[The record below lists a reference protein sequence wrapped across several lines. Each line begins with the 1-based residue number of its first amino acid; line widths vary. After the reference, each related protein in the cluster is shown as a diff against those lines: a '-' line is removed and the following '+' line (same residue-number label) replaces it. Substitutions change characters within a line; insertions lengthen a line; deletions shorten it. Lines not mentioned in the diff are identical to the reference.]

1 MMELV
6 ANKKVQLA
14 AAGLKEER
22 ECLLF
27 YLLDEEED
35 LDDFV
40 AFIVKPHRS
49 VESVLDDYLND
60 LDSDACSVDAYLD
73 DLSENEV
80 WVVDPKA
87 YFTLDDIVRWLES
100 KVRSR

>member
-1 MMELV
+1 MELV
-6 ANKKVQLA
+6 ANKKVKLA

-27 YLLDEEED
+27 YLLEEEED

-40 AFIVKPHRS
+40 AFIAKPHRS

-60 LDSDACSVDAYLD
+60 LDGDECSVDAYRD
-73 DLSENEV
+73 DLRDNEI
-80 WVVDPKA
+80 WAVDPGS
-87 YFTLDDIVRWLES
+87 YFTLDDIVGWLES
-100 KVRSR
+100 KVRHK